1 MDALTHTRL
10 AAASRRRSRLAGAGY
25 EDILLAAPGL
35 MILAVFVLVPVVS
48 VFFISLTNW
57 PIIGTPRFVGLAN
70 FARLVSD
77 EVFRAA
83 ARNTLTYTFLLVPAI
98 TAASFGTAL
107 LLNTRLRQAPALKAI
122 YVLPLVAGIVVTSN
136 IWKGILTSFGPLNQ
150 LLESLRLPPVNFFS
164 TQLAIGSVSFT
175 LLWRNF
181 GYYALFFL
189 AGLKGIDRE
198 IYDAAQV
205 DGSVGWNTFRHITW
219 PLLRPVTLL
228 VVVLNTIGAFQIFAA
243 VYILTAGGPA
253 NSTISLLNYIY
264 DSGWRFFRMGYA
276 AAQAVIFFLI
286 LFTLSW
292 MQRRYLGSETV

>member
-1 MDALTHTRL
+1 MQARL
-10 AAASRRRSRLAGAGY
+10 AAASRRRSKRVRTGY
-25 EDILLAAPGL
+25 EDILLAAPAL
-35 MILAVFVLVPVVS
+35 MILIVFVLVPVVS

-57 PIIGTPRFVGLAN
+57 PIVGTPRFVGLAN

-98 TAASFGTAL
+98 TAASFATAL
-107 LLNTRLRQAPALKAI
+107 LLNTRLRQSSALKAI

-292 MQRRYLGSETV
+292 FQRRHLGSETV